1 MPAYGVVGPSGSGV
15 APLTAVEVRQ
25 GATISTARIYEI
37 ICGLASA
44 PSDNYLT
51 WVVQKTT
58 TAGTATSRTPEPL
71 DVDDRAAL
79 VTGSITHTAE
89 PTYGGTPFLE
99 ISMHFRTTFRWVAR
113 HGGEILVKRAA
124 TNGVGVKKTVQ
135 GTTGAIL
142 DTTIHWFE

>member
-51 WVVQKTT
+51 WVVQKLLQQEQQL
-58 TAGTATSRTPEPL
+58 RVL
-71 DVDDRAAL
+71 L
-79 VTGSITHTAE
+79 NH
-89 PTYGGTPFLE
+89 
-99 ISMHFRTTFRWVAR
+99 
-113 HGGEILVKRAA
+113 
-124 TNGVGVKKTVQ
+124 
-135 GTTGAIL
+135 
-142 DTTIHWFE
+142 